1 MHSFTTKLLFLSPQK
16 NYSNHNLN
24 YYLSFWNVQIVSKP
38 NLSSFHKC
46 QVSKKLDAEQ
56 VEAVFARFDLN
67 GDGRLSMEEFKLLM
81 EKR

>member
-1 MHSFTTKLLFLSPQK
+1 MHSFTTKLLFLSQK
-16 NYSNHNLN
+16 NYRNHNLN
-24 YYLSFWNVQIVSKP
+24 YYWSFWNVGIVSK
-38 NLSSFHKC
+38 LDLRFFHKC

>member
-1 MHSFTTKLLFLSPQK
+1 MHSFTTKLLFLSQK
-16 NYSNHNLN
+16 NYRNHNLN
-24 YYLSFWNVQIVSKP
+24 YYWSFWNVGIVSK
-38 NLSSFHKC
+38 LDLRFFHKY